1 MKNMRNR
8 RQSRSTNSID
18 RSEGAAIDIHP
29 QLLNDCLVIG
39 RFSLSHLLLM
49 NDANYPWFIL
59 VPDRDNIT
67 EMFQLEQADQRQLI
81 TESSLLSK
89 TISEQF
95 NADKINI
102 AALGN
107 MVPQL
112 HIHHIVRYRNDAAW
126 PAPVW
131 GRHPAMPY
139 SDSAVEIVVGKLR
152 QGLVQDFEFNM

>member
-1 MKNMRNR
+1 MRNTKNR
-8 RQSRSTNSID
+8 RSSRLTSSID
-18 RSEGAAIDIHP
+18 RTAGTTINIHP
-29 QLLNDCLVIG
+29 QLLNDSLVIG
-39 RFSLSHLLLM
+39 RFTLSHLLLM

-67 EMFQLEQADQRQLI
+67 EVFQLEQADQQQLI
-81 TESSLLSK
+81 TESSMLSK

-95 NADKINI
+95 KADKINI

-131 GRHPAMPY
+131 GRHPASPY
-139 SDSAVEIVVGKLR
+139 TDSAVEVVVGKLR
-152 QGLVQDFEFNM
+152 QGLGQAFEFSM